1 MMQPHLKRR
10 LAAATVVFALATS
23 ACSQSPISPPPLP
36 TGEPGNPEAPSP
48 GTTGIPAPG
57 GVVGA
62 IEVTSRLTA
71 TGAYEYTI
79 QVTLTE
85 QAGLASVVTNLAA
98 IADCDCGPM
107 GPSGPHVEISA
118 PTAWIGDDNH
128 IAPYGTLTSKPL
140 IIRDE
145 TPDLYAAWAVV
156 AVGYDDGSS
165 SGRLLELIVPMPP
178 HPGPPTEDRITM
190 EGIVRDSVTK
200 EAVGGVLVRIT
211 TGPDAMR
218 ETRTD
223 AVGRFAIEGIS
234 TGRFRVSLNKPG
246 YFSQNRSIF
255 VLTPGTHELTLKK
268 G

>member
-1 MMQPHLKRR
+1 MQPHLKRR
-10 LAAATVVFALATS
+10 LAPATVVFALAFS
-23 ACSQSPISPPPLP
+23 ACSQSPISPPPP
-36 TGEPGNPEAPSP
+36 TGEPGNPQPPSP
-48 GTTGIPAPG
+48 GNSGIPAPG

-62 IEVTSRLTA
+62 IDVTSRLTA

-79 QVTLTE
+79 QVKLTE

-118 PTAWIGDDNH
+118 PAAWVGDDNH

-156 AVGYDDGSS
+156 GVGYDDGSS
-165 SGRLLELIVPMPP
+165 RRSLELIAPMPP

-190 EGIVRDSVTK
+190 EGVVRDSVTK

-211 TGPDAMR
+211 SGPDAMR

-223 AVGRFAIEGIS
+223 ALGRFAIEGIR

-246 YFSQNRSIF
+246 YFGEDRSVF
-255 VLTPGTHELTLKK
+255 LLTSGTHELIVKK